1 MVLPVYGIS
10 QPQIHTGDGPSAWA
24 FQRCYERNKVD
35 HHNGYDFFF
44 NSRKVINIFLKL
56 LQFIGAPYINN

>member
-35 HHNGYDFFF
+35 HHNGYGFFLIVE
-44 NSRKVINIFLKL
+44 RL
-56 LQFIGAPYINN
+56 